1 MNFYYEIPEGT
12 SVLGRP
18 GGGYYYQADCSPAQG
33 GRMNHLVHTQ
43 AMDHSSRV
51 WLENA
56 NGVTLV
62 KGDRL
67 KHWNNQVDEREFVLI
82 KLKARNLLG

>member
-1 MNFYYEIPEGT
+1 MNYYYEIPEDT

-18 GGGYYYQADCSPAQG
+18 GGGFYMLTDCSPAEG
-33 GRMNHLVHTQ
+33 GL
-43 AMDHSSRV
+43 MDHRIHNDAFKHAVRV

-62 KGDRL
+62 KEPGYNHAF
-67 KHWNNQVDEREFVLI
+67 KEVDDMEFTWI
-82 KLKARNLLG
+82 KLKARKFE

>member
-1 MNFYYEIPEGT
+1 MNYYYEIPKGV

-18 GGGYYYQADCSPAQG
+18 GGGYFMLTDCSPAQG
-33 GRMNHLVHTQ
+33 GSMNHVVHTD
-43 AMDHSSRV
+43 AYNYAERV

-62 KGDRL
+62 KHPHNFYGS
-67 KHWNNQVDEREFVLI
+67 VDEKEFTWI
-82 KLKARNLLG
+82 KLKARKLVE